1 MPADPHQVKPSA
13 VSRQPLP
20 VARAHAMGAAM
31 RHASEL
37 DRLITAARGWRPE
50 RMALATVIATW
61 GSAPRPRGSHML
73 VHEDGRFE
81 GSVSGGCVE
90 AEVLHAAAETIADG
104 QVRRLDYGVADES
117 AWQVG
122 LPCGGNIALL
132 VQPVASEGF
141 APELFDHVADAR
153 DQGRALTLTTDLASG
168 RTWVGNEPAEGIF
181 INRYMPP
188 RRLLIVGAVQI
199 AQSLATIARELDVAP
214 VLIDPRGRFL
224 TEERFP
230 GVTLDDRWPDEAVSA
245 LNPDAATAVVT
256 LSHDPKIDDP
266 ALIAALASPAAYI
279 AALGSR
285 RSHTKRLERLAAAGL
300 NEADLGRID
309 APAGVAI
316 GAQGPAEIALS
327 IAAGMIQAFR
337 A

>member
-1 MPADPHQVKPSA
+1 MTQSN
-13 VSRQPLP
+13 
-20 VARAHAMGAAM
+20 
-31 RHASEL
+31 EL
-37 DRLITAARGWRPE
+37 DRLIAAARSWAPA

-90 AEVLHAAAETIADG
+90 GAVLQAAAETI
-104 QVRRLDYGVADES
+104 LDRQTRHLEYGVADDS
-117 AWQVG
+117 AWAVG
-122 LPCGGNIALL
+122 LPCGGQIEVL
-132 VQPVASEGF
+132 VQPLGEDGF
-141 APELFDHVADAR
+141 HTELIEVIAEAR
-153 DQGRALTLTTDLASG
+153 AAGRTLPLTTELASG
-168 RTWVGNEPAEGIF
+168 DTRVGDEPGAGRF
-181 INRYMPP
+181 VNRYAPP

-199 AQSLATIARELDVAP
+199 AQSLASFARGLDVVP
-214 VLIDPRGRFL
+214 TLIDPRGRFL

-230 GVTLDDRWPDEAVSA
+230 ETALDDRWPDEAIAA
-245 LNPDAATAVVT
+245 LNPDDATAIIT

-266 ALIAALASPAAYI
+266 ALMAALRSPAGYI

-285 RSHTKRLERLAAAGL
+285 RSHAKRIERLSAAGFA
-300 NEADLGRID
+300 EADLQRID
-309 APAGVAI
+309 APAGLAI

-337 A
+337 R